1 MSNKEIYEWLNDTLT
16 AQMQEE
22 AENFNIVVQ

>member
-1 MSNKEIYEWLNDTLT
+1 MSNKEIYEWLNDTLM

-22 AENFNIVVQ
+22 AEKFNIVVQ